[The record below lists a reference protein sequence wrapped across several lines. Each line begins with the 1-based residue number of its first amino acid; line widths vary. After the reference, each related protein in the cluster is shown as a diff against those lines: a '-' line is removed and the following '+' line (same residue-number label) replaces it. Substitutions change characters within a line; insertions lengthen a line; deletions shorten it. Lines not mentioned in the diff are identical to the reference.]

1 MINFFEKYQD
11 VLQNSEFAIVS
22 VYHQHPKMTD
32 YAVMRS
38 LEAIINH
45 YASEITG
52 RTPRTFPLDETEKE
66 IYRKVQDV
74 CEWRLGRPSAIGM
87 LETKPVSL
95 DEIIQ
100 CLKEILKSVEKW
112 NKHEGIQGYLRF
124 VSQYVQ

>member
-1 MINFFEKYQD
+1 MHFFEKYQD
-11 VLQNSEFAIVS
+11 VLQNIEFAIVS
-22 VYHQHPKMTD
+22 VYHQHLEITD

-45 YASEITG
+45 YTAEITG
-52 RTPRTFPLDETEKE
+52 RTPYSFPFDETEKE

-74 CEWRLGRPSAIGM
+74 CEWRLGRSSAIGM
-87 LETKPVSL
+87 LETKPLSL

-100 CLKEILKSVEKW
+100 CLKKILKSVENW
-112 NKHEGIQGYLRF
+112 NKHEGIQGYLHF